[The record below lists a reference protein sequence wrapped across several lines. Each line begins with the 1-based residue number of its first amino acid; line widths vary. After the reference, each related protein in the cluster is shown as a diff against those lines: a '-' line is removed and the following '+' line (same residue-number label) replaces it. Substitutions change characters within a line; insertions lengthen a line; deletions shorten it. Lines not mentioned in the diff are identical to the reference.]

1 MSYQAYK
8 KAQTSAERPSQVEY
22 RLMAQ
27 VTNAL
32 IQAQERG
39 LKDIQM
45 IEALDWNRRMWS
57 TFSSDCGTE
66 GNQLPDQLR
75 ASIISL
81 SIWVSRHSSA
91 VMRGTEKID
100 DLIDINR
107 TIMEGLAAQ
116 EKLQQQAQQQQ
127 EAEPAPANPLNSLL

>member
-22 RLMAQ
+22 RLFAQ
-27 VTNAL
+27 VTNSL
-32 IQAQERG
+32 IQVQERG
-39 LKDIQM
+39 IRDIQM

-57 TFSSDCGTE
+57 TFSSDCGAE
-66 GNQLPDQLR
+66 GNQLPAQLR

-81 SIWVSRHSSA
+81 SIWVSKHSSA
-91 VMRGTEKID
+91 VMRGTEEID
-100 DLIDINR
+100 DLISINR

-116 EKLQQQAQQQQ
+116 EKLQQQAN
-127 EAEPAPANPLNSLL
+127 PTDDTGAPPTNPINSIL